1 MKRTGFILNT
11 LAVFLAAA
19 NIAFAAGSERV
30 YSSGILVLLFIGF
43 LALVVVGQL
52 IPAIM
57 TLIGAIKGLAKRRE
71 ENGMSK
77 VEVRD

>member
-1 MKRTGFILNT
+1 MKRTCFILNT
-11 LAVFLAAA
+11 LTVFLAAA

-30 YSSGILVLLFIGF
+30 YSSGILVLLFFGF

-52 IPAIM
+52 LPAIM

-71 ENGMSK
+71 EDEIAK
-77 VEVRD
+77 VEIRD